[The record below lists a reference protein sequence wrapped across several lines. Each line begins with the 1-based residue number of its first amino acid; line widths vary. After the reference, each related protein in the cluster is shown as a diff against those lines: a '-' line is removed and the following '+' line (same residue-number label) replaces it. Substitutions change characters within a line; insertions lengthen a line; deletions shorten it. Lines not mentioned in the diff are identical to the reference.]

1 MLTAQGSWSV
11 PSSMSQASSQT
22 EDAFAVKK
30 FKHTHTHARM
40 HARTHTHTHTHTHNN
55 LTKTKPSETT
65 LWNHID
71 FYYGQILLDFLL
83 LLLKLNAYI
92 A

>member
-22 EDAFAVKK
+22 EEAFAVKK

-40 HARTHTHTHTHTHNN
+40 HARTHTHTHTHNN
-55 LTKTKPSETT
+55 LTKMKPSETT

-83 LLLKLNAYI
+83 LLLKLNACI

>member
-22 EDAFAVKK
+22 EEAFAVKK

-40 HARTHTHTHTHTHNN
+40 HARTHTHTHTHNN

-83 LLLKLNAYI
+83 LLLKLNACI

>member
-22 EDAFAVKK
+22 EEAFAVTK
-30 FKHTHTHARM
+30 FKHTHTYARM
-40 HARTHTHTHTHTHNN
+40 HARTHTHTHTHNN

-83 LLLKLNAYI
+83 LLLKLNACI

>member
-1 MLTAQGSWSV
+1 MLTAQGSGSV

-22 EDAFAVKK
+22 EEAFAVKK

-40 HARTHTHTHTHTHNN
+40 HARTHTHTHTHNN

-83 LLLKLNAYI
+83 LLLKLNACI